1 MAGSV
6 SVRESTV
13 VKPASETPRQSL
25 WMSNLDMISSN
36 YHTPSVYIYKPK
48 DSFFDPRV
56 LKDVLSKALVPFY
69 PLAGRLRRNN
79 NDKNAH
85 IEINCNAEGVLFV
98 VADSSSS
105 AHDYTDLKTYLE
117 SGRWLIPAVDC
128 SAGISS
134 YPLLVVQV
142 TYLKCVDFSVKLYV
156 KLIV

>member
-1 MAGSV
+1 MEAQVWQSDLPVTARKALSFDSLGVGYFLHRPFEILVKMAGSV

-48 DSFFDPRV
+48 DSFLDPRV
-56 LKDVLSKALVPFY
+56 LKDALSKALVPFY

-79 NDKNAH
+79 DDKNAR

-98 VADSSSS
+98 VADSSSC
-105 AHDYTDLKTYLE
+105 AHDYADLKTCLE
-117 SGRWLIPAVDC
+117 S
-128 SAGISS
+128 
-134 YPLLVVQV
+134 
-142 TYLKCVDFSVKLYV
+142 
-156 KLIV
+156 